1 MSQPTPLVRLIRYA
15 RPHRAR
21 LITASVYSVL
31 NKIMDLAP
39 EILIGGAIDIVVRG
53 EDSFLSMFGVTEVR
67 AQFVLLAG
75 LTLVVWGLESLFEY
89 LHNIGWRNL
98 AQTVQHELRIDAY
111 THIQNLDVAY
121 FEDQSTG
128 GLMAVLN
135 DDVNQL
141 ERFLDVGANDLIQT
155 VTAVT
160 GVGVVFFVLSP
171 TVALLSII
179 PIPFLIWGSIRFT
192 RLMAPRYA
200 AVRDQAGNLNGL
212 LSNNLGGIT
221 TIKAF
226 TAEHRERGRVESES
240 DTYRTVNARA
250 IRLSSAFVPIIR
262 IGILAGFLVTMLV
275 GGFRALDG
283 TLEPAAYTV
292 LVFLTQRLLW
302 PLTSLGQTLDL
313 YQRSMASTN
322 RILDVLNT
330 ESKMD
335 DGDTP
340 LPRPRADIRFDGVT
354 FAYTGEHTVLDDVSF
369 RIPPG
374 QTVAMVGST
383 GSGKTTIVKL
393 LLRFAD
399 VQVGS
404 ITIDGYD
411 VRDLTLES
419 LRGSIGLVSQDVF
432 LFSGTIADNIAYG
445 RPDASRSDIEA
456 AAKAAEAHDFV
467 MSLPDT
473 YDSIVGERG
482 QKLSGGQRQR
492 ISIARAILRDPAI
505 LVLDEATSAV
515 DNETEAAIQRSLRYV
530 SENRSTLVIAHRL
543 STIRHA
549 DQIHVLEQGRIVESG
564 THDELVELD
573 GIYAGL
579 WRVQTGEAVDTSRR
593 KR

>member
-1 MSQPTPLVRLIRYA
+1 MF
-15 RPHRAR
+15 
-21 LITASVYSVL
+21 SVL

-53 EDSFLSMFGVTEVR
+53 EESFLSWFGVTDVR
-67 AQFVLLAG
+67 TQVLVLGA

-89 LHNIGWRNL
+89 LHSIGWRNL
-98 AQTVQHELRIDAY
+98 AQTVQHELRVDAY
-111 THIQNLDVAY
+111 SHIQNLDVSY
-121 FEDQSTG
+121 FEDRSTG

-171 TVALLSII
+171 TVAVLSII

-200 AVRDQAGNLNGL
+200 QVRDQAGNLNGL
-212 LSNNLGGIT
+212 LANNLGGIT

-226 TAEHRERGRVESES
+226 TAESREEARVTAES
-240 DTYRTVNARA
+240 DTYRLVNRRA
-250 IRLSSAFVPIIR
+250 IRLSSAFVPVIR
-262 IGILAGFLVTMLV
+262 IGILAGFLVTLLV

-302 PLTSLGQTLDL
+302 PLTGLGQTLDL

-322 RILDVLNT
+322 RILDVLDT
-330 ESKMD
+330 ESKME
-335 DGDTP
+335 DGTET
-340 LPRPRADIRFDGVT
+340 LQRPSADIEFNDVT
-354 FAYTGEHTVLDDVSF
+354 FSYHPGLPVVREVSF

-374 QTVAMVGST
+374 QTVAVAGST
-383 GSGKTTIVKL
+383 GSGKTTLVKL

-399 VQVGS
+399 VDSGS
-404 ITIDGYD
+404 ITVDGHD
-411 VRDLTLES
+411 VRDITLES

-432 LFSGTIADNIAYG
+432 LFHGTVAENIAYG
-445 RPDASRSDIEA
+445 RPDAPRSDIEA
-456 AAKAAEAHDFV
+456 AAQAAEAHDFILA
-467 MSLPDT
+467 LPDG
-473 YDSIVGERG
+473 YDTVVGERG

-505 LVLDEATSAV
+505 LILDEATSAV
-515 DNETEAAIQRSLRYV
+515 DNETEAAIQRSLRRV
-530 SENRSTLVIAHRL
+530 SENRTTLVIAHRL

-549 DQIHVLEQGRIVESG
+549 DRIHVLESGQIIESG
-564 THDELVELD
+564 THDELVER
-573 GIYAGL
+573 GGVYAGL
-579 WRVQTGEAVDTSRR
+579 WRVQTGEATEPATVQSQDDRSRQEY
-593 KR
+593 

>member
-1 MSQPTPLVRLIRYA
+1 MTK
-15 RPHRAR
+15 
-21 LITASVYSVL
+21 ASIHSVL
-31 NKIMDLAP
+31 NKVMDLAP
-39 EILIGGAIDIVVRG
+39 EILLGGAIDIVVRG
-53 EDSFLSMFGVTEVR
+53 EESFLSWFGVIDVR
-67 AQFVLLAG
+67 AQFAVLG
-75 LTLVVWGLESLFEY
+75 VMTFSVWGLESLFEY
-89 LHNIGWRNL
+89 LQSVSWRNL

-111 THIQNLDVAY
+111 SHIQNLDIGY
-121 FEDQSTG
+121 FEDRSTG

-141 ERFLDVGANDLIQT
+141 ERFLDIGANDLIQT
-155 VTAVT
+155 ITAVT

-171 TVALLSII
+171 TVAVLSII
-179 PIPFLIWGSIRFT
+179 PIPLLIWGSIKFT

-200 AVRDQAGNLNGL
+200 DVRSQAGGLNGL
-212 LSNNLGGIT
+212 LANNLGGIA

-226 TAEHRERGRVESES
+226 TAELRERARVEAES
-240 DTYRTVNARA
+240 DAYRQVNRHA
-250 IRLSSAFVPIIR
+250 IRLSSAFVPVIR

-322 RILDVLNT
+322 RILDVLDT
-330 ESKMD
+330 EPTME
-335 DGDTP
+335 DGGQV
-340 LPRPRADIRFDGVT
+340 LPRPSADIRFERVG
-354 FAYTGEHTVLDDVSF
+354 FSYTAGHPVLLDVSF
-369 RIPPG
+369 EVPPG
-374 QTVAMVGST
+374 RTVAIVGPT
-383 GSGKTTIVKL
+383 GSGKTTLVKL

-399 VQVGS
+399 VDQGS
-404 ITIDGYD
+404 ITIDDHD
-411 VRDLTLES
+411 VRQLTVQS
-419 LRGSIGLVSQDVF
+419 LRESIGLVSQDVF
-432 LFSGTIADNIAYG
+432 LFHGTVAENIAYG
-445 RPDASRSDIEA
+445 RPEASQADIER

-467 MSLPDT
+467 TTLPDLYET
-473 YDSIVGERG
+473 VVGERG

-530 SENRSTLVIAHRL
+530 SENRTTLVIAHRL

-549 DQIHVLEQGRIVESG
+549 DRIHVLDQGRIIESG
-564 THDELVELD
+564 THDQLVAAD
-573 GIYAGL
+573 GSYAAL
-579 WRVQTGEAVDTSRR
+579 WRVQTGEAVDPGPRAFWHDPDATHGGHR
-593 KR
+593 

>member
-1 MSQPTPLVRLIRYA
+1 
-15 RPHRAR
+15 
-21 LITASVYSVL
+21 
-31 NKIMDLAP
+31 MDLAP

-53 EDSFLSMFGVTEVR
+53 EESFLSLFGITNVR
-67 AQFVLLAG
+67 TQFLALGG

-98 AQTVQHELRIDAY
+98 AQTVQHELRVDAY
-111 THIQNLDVAY
+111 AHIQNLDVSY

-155 VTAVT
+155 LTAVT

-171 TVALLSII
+171 TVAVLSII

-200 AVRDQAGNLNGL
+200 HVRNQAGALNGL
-212 LSNNLGGIT
+212 LANNLGGIT

-226 TAEHRERGRVESES
+226 TAEGREQARVAEES
-240 DTYRTVNARA
+240 DRYRTVNRRA

-262 IGILAGFLVTMLV
+262 IGILAGFLVTLLV

-322 RILDVLNT
+322 RILDVLDT
-330 ESKMD
+330 ESKME
-335 DGDTP
+335 DGTNP
-340 LPRPRADIRFDGVT
+340 LPRPTADIRFDNVT
-354 FAYTGEHTVLDDVSF
+354 FSYHPGLPVLQDVSF
-369 RIPPG
+369 QIPPG
-374 QTVAMVGST
+374 HTIAVVGST
-383 GSGKTTIVKL
+383 GSGKTTLVKL

-399 VQVGS
+399 VDSGR
-404 ITIDGYD
+404 ITVDDHD
-411 VRDLTLES
+411 VRDVTLES

-432 LFSGTIADNIAYG
+432 LFHGTVAENIAYG
-445 RPDASRSDIEA
+445 RPDATADEIEVA
-456 AAKAAEAHDFV
+456 ARAAEAHDFILALQDGYQTV
-467 MSLPDT
+467 
-473 YDSIVGERG
+473 VGERG

-515 DNETEAAIQRSLRYV
+515 DNETEAAIQRSLRTV
-530 SENRSTLVIAHRL
+530 STDRTTLVIAHRL

-549 DQIHVLEQGRIVESG
+549 DCIHVLESGRIIESG
-564 THDELVELD
+564 THDELIEADHV
-573 GIYAGL
+573 YAAL
-579 WRVQTGEAVDTSRR
+579 WRVQTGEAIESRPTHIIDDR
-593 KR
+593 EKA